1 MINDAQKDVIL
12 NSARDWFKDVI
23 AKNHLKN
30 TVKLAKP
37 SSFNINPFLIKYL
50 AQYLTGKCDPVSI
63 ARALVYPR
71 VLQTSITT
79 SFGSNAQKFIS
90 TVLGSFGSAVSGI
103 DIEFIDQLDGN
114 KKYCQVKL
122 GPETINADDVVTIKN
137 HFNSVRNLA
146 RTNNLSIQLNDLIV
160 GVMYGEPNELSA
172 NYKKIISEYHIPV
185 FIGQEFWYRLTGFE
199 FFYMELSSAISEAAI
214 LNDSTSILE
223 ETIIKLSQT
232 PEIQKLGNLID
243 S

>member
-1 MINDAQKDVIL
+1 MINDTQKDDIL

-23 AKNHLKN
+23 AKNHVKN
-30 TVKLAKP
+30 TLKLANP

-50 AQYLTGKCDPVSI
+50 SRYLTGKCDPISI

-71 VLQTSITT
+71 ALQTSITT
-79 SFGSNAQKFIS
+79 SFGQNAQKFIS
-90 TVLGSFGSAVSGI
+90 TVLGSFGSAISGI
-103 DIEFIDQLDGN
+103 DIEFVDQLDGN

-172 NYKKIISEYHIPV
+172 NYKKIVSEHHIPV
-185 FIGQEFWYRLTGFE
+185 FIGQEFWHRLTGFE
-199 FFYMELSSAISEAAI
+199 FFYFELSSAISEAAI
-214 LNDSTSILE
+214 SNDSSSILE

-232 PEIQKLGNLID
+232 PEIQKLGSVIA